1 MKKALFSFIAI
12 LIISVSSYAQET
24 TQNGDS
30 LSILAA
36 AEKEKQ
42 LVIAKIEKAEKE
54 AKRAQKA
61 EEKMEKE
68 QKRAEKL
75 KKEIRSR
82 EKSIDKD
89 EKNAIKLQN
98 KIEKGKIKGTLAPVD
113 IQKMEEKILDL
124 NAKILKN
131 KGKLDKLKRKQ

>member
-1 MKKALFSFIAI
+1 MKYFLQLLIFIFFTVAP
-12 LIISVSSYAQET
+12 VMVTAQEDNLPADKVVVVDE
-24 TQNGDS
+24 QEE
-30 LSILAA
+30 A
-36 AEKEKQ
+36 KEVKRK
-42 LVIAKIEKAEKE
+42 VEKAEKE
-54 AKRAQKA
+54 ARLLDKK
-61 EEKMEKE
+61 EKE
-68 QKRAEKL
+68 AKKVEKL
-75 KKEIRSR
+75 KKEIKSR

-89 EKNAIKLQN
+89 AKKAIRLQN